1 MTCYK
6 GSTFRPP
13 QAIAISLRDKVAINR
28 RSGEVPPQLNSTV
41 RGRTIRVFAYQTA
54 VLKVFE

>member
-6 GSTFRPP
+6 GPTFRPP
-13 QAIAISLRDKVAINR
+13 QAIAIGICDKVAINR
-28 RSGEVPPQLNSTV
+28 RFGEVPPQLNSTV
-41 RGRTIRVFAYQTA
+41 CGRTIRVFAYQTA